1 MIPIHED
8 NWFEGVRPEER
19 EAKKRWDEE
28 FDRPVAQCA
37 LEERIWEEQAA
48 KEAELKGTQAGDK
61 DEP

>member
-8 NWFEGVRPEER
+8 NWFEGVRPGER

-37 LEERIWEEQAA
+37 LEEKIWEELAA
-48 KEAELKGTQAGDK
+48 REAELTDIQTCAEDRS
-61 DEP
+61 